1 MSHQAEYEGVEIIPV
16 RQAHQLDEAALERYL
31 AARIEAFRGP
41 MVVRQFEGGQ
51 SNPTYF
57 LEAGGRAYVM
67 RKKPPGKL
75 LPSAHAVEREYRVIT
90 ALRDT
95 PVPVPETYLL
105 CDDEDIVGTPFFVMS
120 HVPGRLMV
128 DPRLDTMP
136 KTERMALL
144 MHFVECL
151 AALHAVDHEAVGLG
165 DFGRPG
171 NYYRRQYDRWAKQY
185 GASETESIPAMDR
198 LIEWLPDNIPE
209 TDETTLVHGDYRI
222 GNCLVHPSEPRV
234 VAVLDW
240 ELSTL
245 GHPLADLAY
254 TSMVYHVDTGRTG
267 NFLETD
273 FEATGIPTE
282 EELVGRYC
290 ALTGRGE
297 IENWPFYVVFAIF
310 RIAAIV
316 QGVYKRGLDG
326 ISASAQSIEFKDVC
340 RLRAEQAW
348 RMVERM

>member
-1 MSHQAEYEGVEIIPV
+1 MRDEAAYEGVEIIPV
-16 RQAHQLDEAALERYL
+16 REAHRLDEAALEGYL
-31 AARIEAFRGP
+31 RAFVEGFRGP
-41 MVVRQFEGGQ
+41 LVVRQFEGGQ

-57 LEAGGRAYVM
+57 LEAGGRHYVM

-105 CDDEDIVGTPFFVMS
+105 CEDESILGTPFFVMS
-120 HVPGRLMV
+120 HVPGRLLV
-128 DPRLDTMP
+128 DPRLQSLAKADRMP
-136 KTERMALL
+136 LL

-151 AALHAVDHEAVGLG
+151 AALHGVDHERIGLAE
-165 DFGRPG
+165 FGRPG

-185 GASETESIPAMDR
+185 RASETETIPAMDR
-198 LIEWLPDNIPE
+198 LIEWLPDQIPE

-222 GNCLVHPSEPRV
+222 GNCLVHPSEPRI

-254 TSMVYHVDTGRTG
+254 TCMVYHADTGRTG
-267 NFLETD
+267 NFLELD
-273 FEATGIPTE
+273 FEAAGVPTE
-282 EELVGRYC
+282 TEFVGRYC
-290 ALTGRGE
+290 ALTGRDG
-297 IENWPFYVVFAIF
+297 IDDWPFYVVFAIF

-326 ISASAQSIEFKDVC
+326 ISASAQSLEFKDVC

-348 RMVERM
+348 RLVERI

>member
-1 MSHQAEYEGVEIIPV
+1 MSHEAEYQGVEIIPV
-16 RQAHQLDEAALERYL
+16 RPAHVLDEAALARYL
-31 AARIEAFRGP
+31 TAHLEGYQGP
-41 MVVRQFEGGQ
+41 LIVRQFEGGQ

-57 LEAGGRAYVM
+57 LEAGGRYYVM

-95 PVPVPETYLL
+95 AVPVPETYLL
-105 CDDEDIVGTPFFVMS
+105 CEDESIVGTPFFLMS

-128 DPRLDTMP
+128 DPRLDEVPKAERKPLTMN
-136 KTERMALL
+136 
-144 MHFVECL
+144 FIECL
-151 AALHAVDHEAVGLG
+151 AALHNVDHAAVGLG
-165 DFGRPG
+165 EFGRPG

-185 GASETESIPAMDR
+185 RASETEPIPSMDR
-198 LIEWLPDNIPE
+198 LIDWLPDNIPE

-222 GNCLVHPSEPRV
+222 GNCLVHPNAPRV

-254 TSMVYHVDTGRTG
+254 TLMVYHVDTGRTG
-267 NFLETD
+267 NFLDTD

-282 EELVGRYC
+282 EELVTRYC
-290 ALTGRGE
+290 ELTGRGD
-297 IENWPFYVVFAIF
+297 IENWHFYVVFAIF

-326 ISASAQSIEFKDVC
+326 ISASAQSIEYKDIC
-340 RLRAEQAW
+340 RLRADQAW
-348 RMVERM
+348 QMVERM